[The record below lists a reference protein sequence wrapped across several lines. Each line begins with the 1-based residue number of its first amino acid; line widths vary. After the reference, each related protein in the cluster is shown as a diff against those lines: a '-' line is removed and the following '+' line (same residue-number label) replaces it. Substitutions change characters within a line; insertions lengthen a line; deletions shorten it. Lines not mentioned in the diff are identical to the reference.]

1 MVTSRSAA
9 GCLLGRE
16 RRAGNRPAVHAACN
30 YRVFSWKLNC
40 NKSLLSAPPNTPS
53 ADWTPARGG
62 HKGTAA
68 RKNPDQIFT
77 TSVCAATWPKNRTNE
92 ALQQVNKGSASNG
105 PKPSCPWLTS
115 LFFCTSVKRNAA
127 WFFFFPNNNKF
138 SLLTVF
144 FSVLKTENDHV
155 KARLVQL
162 LAVSSKRQGHGFKC
176 QSWSLSPYRRR
187 IL

>member
-68 RKNPDQIFT
+68 RKNPDQIFA
-77 TSVCAATWPKNRTNE
+77 TSVCAATTWPKNRTNE

-105 PKPSCPWLTS
+105 PKPGCPWLIS

-127 WFFFFPNNNKF
+127 WFFFFQTTTNFLYSTF
-138 SLLTVF
+138 SSVWSKQRTTMAKQDW
-144 FSVLKTENDHV
+144 FSCWPFPQSDKVTGSNASLGAFLRIGV
-155 KARLVQL
+155 
-162 LAVSSKRQGHGFKC
+162 GF
-176 QSWSLSPYRRR
+176 
-187 IL
+187 